1 MGSQVVELSNACRSN
16 DSDSIIH
23 QIALIL
29 SNEWPQMSYK
39 NRVIRL
45 KNYLECPGLTGIY
58 LLLDEESG
66 AVLGHA
72 ELNPSYNY
80 KCSDSISKSIILTS
94 FIIKEANRGGGIG
107 SHFLQQLE
115 IICRKNDVSYLYL
128 WAIGERNIKFYQKND
143 YHDCEPIAS
152 DVKVLQKIDE
162 ESLSKLD
169 NLFLKRTIVE
179 NDVTKWLRKRVI
191 FKFQYIIIDPR
202 EQLANYISLHTYT
215 KNVVQTSNFIRKQ
228 NEFYYYPQ
236 FGPSCGIVAA
246 LMALHFI
253 LQSVS
258 TTGFYGDCSSKIDDL
273 FHSVPSSILPKAI
286 ENGYT
291 ADGEMFNVHDLRALL
306 CLYTKE
312 LSLPVDIAVSATSIF
327 ANNDKIMEI
336 FDNETE
342 YFPLILMP
350 YDRDQCGNLPGLFQ
364 GKKAHWAIIV
374 GYIYV
379 NGDNTRLDLVGYQG
393 MSDNPITA
401 PSASWFASN
410 EQLDTTKDTT
420 KGCATNWIIDEN
432 GPLLKQRCILFQR
445 NTKITAE

>member
-1 MGSQVVELSNACRSN
+1 MGSKVVELSNVCSSN

-23 QIALIL
+23 QVAFIL
-29 SNEWPQMSYK
+29 SNEWPQISYK

-45 KNYLECPGLTGIY
+45 KNHLECPGLTAIY

-66 AVLGHA
+66 AVVGHA

-80 KCSDSISKSIILTS
+80 KCSDSISKSVILTS
-94 FIIKEANRGGGIG
+94 FIINKANRGGGIG
-107 SHFLQQLE
+107 SHFLQQIE
-115 IICRKNDVSYLYL
+115 TICQKNVSYLYL
-128 WAIGERNIKFYQKND
+128 WAIGERNIKFYQKNG

-179 NDVTKWLRKRVI
+179 DDVTKWLRKRLI
-191 FKFQYIIIDPR
+191 FQFQYRIIDPR
-202 EQLANYISLHTYT
+202 EQLANDISLHNYT
-215 KNVVQTSNFIRKQ
+215 KNIVQTSNFIRNQ

-246 LMALHFI
+246 LMALHFM

-258 TTGFYGDCSSKIDDL
+258 TAVFYGNCSSEAL

-291 ADGEMFNVHDLRALL
+291 TDGEMFNIYDLHALL
-306 CLYTKE
+306 CLYTKD
-312 LSLPVDIAVSATSIF
+312 LSLPVDVVVSATSIF

-342 YFPLILMP
+342 YFPLLLIP
-350 YDRDQCGNLPGLFQ
+350 YDRDQCGNIPGLFQ

-374 GYIYV
+374 GYIY
-379 NGDNTRLDLVGYQG
+379 DNTRLDLVGYQG

-410 EQLDTTKDTT
+410 EQLDTTKDTS
-420 KGCATNWIIDEN
+420 KGCATNWIIDES

-445 NTKITAE
+445 NTKTNAE